1 MNPVSSELSESIG
14 RLSSAARVA
23 ERRIVSSELLHRLG
37 AWAPWLPAYV
47 GCCVVLFKYGDLSV
61 EARTGWLVGGL
72 GVLFALLIAL
82 VQVLRIRRP
91 EAYGAAILDR
101 QHGLA
106 GRVGNALAFSALPAK
121 ERSPLMLAAVEDAT
135 AHAHL
140 LDPRAATPIRLPGRL
155 IGAFLI
161 GLGAFGLT
169 KLPEPR
175 QEAPLV
181 VVPPPPPAQL
191 LSDDD
196 LELFG
201 ELAGEFDADS
211 DDPELALAV
220 RGFNQ
225 LVEDIAARKID
236 RPEAFRRMA
245 ELEKRALADADLES
259 QALDEGLE
267 SIAKELEKSPLTR
280 KAAEAIKNDELQ
292 DAEKAFRDL
301 AEKLKKKRSVN
312 KAQLERLRSALEKA
326 GTQGQARM
334 KNLDAKRA
342 ELADREKRLLKQKSP
357 DAKSRAA
364 NQKERQKNRRRLRR
378 LDRQR
383 RAAKR
388 AQEKL
393 SQLDRDLQK
402 AARDLMKDLDL
413 GAEDLESAAQDIN
426 RAARDRMT
434 AKEKKSLKKRLEQMR
449 QLLRQQGASG
459 KERMRRQIKFGKR
472 ARGGKPGSGK
482 GRGKGRGK
490 ARLSF
495 GAGSGGVQIPMP
507 GSGSKSGSQQGQGS
521 GEGGGE
527 QWGEGHDPNV
537 KGEATRLKSK
547 THDVTA
553 AGVDTGE
560 GQASAEVV
568 FSAAE
573 RGFTGRGYKKVF
585 VDYKTVAEE
594 VLARDQVPPG
604 YEFYVRR
611 YFQLIRPRE

>member
-1 MNPVSSELSESIG
+1 MKSVSSDLSESIG
-14 RLSSAARVA
+14 RLSSAVRAT
-23 ERRIVSSELLHRLG
+23 ERRIVSSELLRRLG

-47 GCCVVLFKYGDLSV
+47 GFCVVLFKYGDLSV
-61 EARTGWLVGGL
+61 DARTRWLVGGL
-72 GVLFALLIAL
+72 GVLFGLLLAL

-91 EAYGAAILDR
+91 AAHGAAILDR
-101 QHGLA
+101 HHGLA
-106 GRVGNALAFSALPAK
+106 GRVGNALAFYALPPQ
-121 ERSPLMLAAVEDAT
+121 ERTPLMQAAVEDAT

-155 IGAFLI
+155 LGAFLI
-161 GLGAFGLT
+161 GLGVFGLT
-169 KLPEPR
+169 KLPEP
-175 QEAPLV
+175 QEEVPQVVAPPL
-181 VVPPPPPAQL
+181 PPAQL

-201 ELAGEFDADS
+201 ELAGEFDAES
-211 DDPELALAV
+211 DDPELASAV

-225 LVEDIAARKID
+225 LVEDIAARKLD

-267 SIAKELEKSPLTR
+267 SIAKALEQSPLTR
-280 KAAEAIKNDELQ
+280 KAAEAIKTDRLK

-301 AEKLKKKRSVN
+301 AAKLKKKRGVN

-326 GTQGQARM
+326 GTRSQARM
-334 KNLDAKRA
+334 KYLDAKRA
-342 ELADREKRLLKQKSP
+342 ELADREKRLLKQKSQ
-357 DAKSRAA
+357 DAKSRAT

-393 SQLDRDLQK
+393 SQVDRDLQK

-459 KERMRRQIKFGKR
+459 KERMRRQMKFGKR

-482 GRGKGRGK
+482 GRGK

-495 GAGSGGVQIPMP
+495 GAGAGGVQIPMA
-507 GSGSKSGSQQGQGS
+507 GSGSQSGSQQGQGR
-521 GEGGGE
+521 GQGGGD
-527 QWGEGHDPNV
+527 QWGAGHDPNL
-537 KGEATRLKSK
+537 KGEATRFKYK
-547 THDVTA
+547 TQDVTA

-568 FSAAE
+568 YSAAE

-585 VDYKTVAEE
+585 VDYQTVAEE